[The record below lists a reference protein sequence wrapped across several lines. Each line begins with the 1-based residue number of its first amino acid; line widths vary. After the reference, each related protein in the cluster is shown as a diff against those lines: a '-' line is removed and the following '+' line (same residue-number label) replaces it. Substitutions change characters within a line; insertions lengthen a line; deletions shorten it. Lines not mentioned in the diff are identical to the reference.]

1 VTLKNKNKWP
11 DIQCIFVAS
20 ALSFYPILSHTLV
33 STGSI
38 SARLKA
44 RGKKAGAP
52 FKSPIGPGST
62 GGFANLLPALVLEEK
77 QLHAHWRQ
85 N

>member
-1 VTLKNKNKWP
+1 MAIV
-11 DIQCIFVAS
+11 F
-20 ALSFYPILSHTLV
+20 ILFKSHALV
-33 STGSI
+33 STDSI

-62 GGFANLLPALVLEEK
+62 AGYANLLPALVLAK
-77 QLHAHWRQ
+77 KLSACSLGPKLR
-85 N
+85 NS